1 MSTGTGIA
9 ILGVW
14 LLPAACSFVRTVTAE
29 RAFGWWCSVAIAG
42 TATFLLSHY
51 VG

>member
-14 LLPAACSFVRTVTAE
+14 LLPAAAAISPNVPGSGWLSTIVVAAVATVLLCYFV
-29 RAFGWWCSVAIAG
+29 G
-42 TATFLLSHY
+42 
-51 VG
+51 

>member
-14 LLPAACSFVRTVTAE
+14 LLPAACALSPTIGTYGYRGSLIMAIIATV
-29 RAFGWWCSVAIAG
+29 
-42 TATFLLSHY
+42 LLSHY

>member
-14 LLPAACSFVRTVTAE
+14 LLPAAAAISPNVPSRGWFSTA
-29 RAFGWWCSVAIAG
+29 VIAAV
-42 TATFLLSHY
+42 ATFLLTHY

>member
-1 MSTGTGIA
+1 MTIGTGIA

-14 LLPAACSFVRTVTAE
+14 LLPAAAALSPTVGTIGF
-29 RAFGWWCSVAIAG
+29 RSSVFAAAI
-42 TATFLLSHY
+42 ATFLLSHY